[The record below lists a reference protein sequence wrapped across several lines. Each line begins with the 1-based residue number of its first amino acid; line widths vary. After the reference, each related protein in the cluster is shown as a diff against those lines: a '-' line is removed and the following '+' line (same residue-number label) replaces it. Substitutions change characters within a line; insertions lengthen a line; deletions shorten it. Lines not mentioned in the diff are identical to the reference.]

1 MLGTWWT
8 FNIYLWKGEWDKE
21 NWEEQGGK
29 VKEGEGEVGLFEP
42 GLDE

>member
-8 FNIYLWKGEWDKE
+8 FNIYLWKGEWGKE

-29 VKEGEGEVGLFEP
+29 VKEGEEVGLFEP